1 MKNLKYIYLLTVLVA
16 FTYSCSNFE
25 DINTN
30 PDASTIVAPDMLAT
44 QVLKNTF
51 TTNGSGVFEFVS
63 GNLFNKHIAALD
75 PSIPSSAQYYFA
87 SFGSF
92 GDYSM
97 LTDLK
102 FMTQFAE
109 GNQAEASYKGLALYL
124 KAYYGL
130 SATLAMGDV
139 PYSEAGMAD
148 EGITRPIYD
157 KQADVFVQ
165 ILDDLQTAEAY
176 FAQGYNF
183 DGDIMYDGDAVKWQK
198 LCNAMQLKV
207 IQTISRQATD
217 DQKAR
222 FAAVVSA
229 GNLLESNDDN
239 FKLVY
244 TEISNANHQFYNG
257 ENLRINTAISK
268 LTVDVLKTNKDR
280 RLFYF
285 AEPAQILL
293 DAGNSASDFDAY
305 EGALTSLDPTTLAFN
320 KDNGDYSLLNS
331 RYVDFMDGEP
341 LLRFTFAEQCFIIAE
356 AIEEGWVTGNAQEY
370 YENGVKAMLE
380 YYKDLPNT
388 DGYVQGMAID
398 QAYIDNYFTGDA
410 VYTTTGTKEDRLK
423 QILTQ
428 RWLIDFFQGNGG
440 NYPQFLRTGFPEYPL
455 DPATSL
461 NPDDTSVYPKR
472 WKYPVSEQT
481 TNPDNYQK
489 AIDDQF
495 DGYDGINKT
504 PWYLQ

>member
-1 MKNLKYIYLLTVLVA
+1 M
-16 FTYSCSNFE
+16 
-25 DINTN
+25 
-30 PDASTIVAPDMLAT
+30 
-44 QVLKNTF
+44 
-51 TTNGSGVFEFVS
+51 
-63 GNLFNKHIAALD
+63 
-75 PSIPSSAQYYFA
+75 
-87 SFGSF
+87 
-92 GDYSM
+92 
-97 LTDLK
+97 
-102 FMTQFAE
+102 
-109 GNQAEASYKGLALYL
+109 
-124 KAYYGL
+124 
-130 SATLAMGDV
+130 
-139 PYSEAGMAD
+139 
-148 EGITRPIYD
+148 
-157 KQADVFVQ
+157 
-165 ILDDLQTAEAY
+165 
-176 FAQGYNF
+176 
-183 DGDIMYDGDAVKWQK
+183 
-198 LCNAMQLKV
+198 
-207 IQTISRQATD
+207 
-217 DQKAR
+217 
-222 FAAVVSA
+222 
-229 GNLLESNDDN
+229 
-239 FKLVY
+239 
-244 TEISNANHQFYNG
+244 
-257 ENLRINTAISK
+257 
-268 LTVDVLKTNKDR
+268 
-280 RLFYF
+280 FYF

-410 VYTTTGTKEDRLK
+410 VYATTGTKADRLK

-428 RWLIDFFQGNGG
+428 CWLIDFFQGNGG

-504 PWYLQ
+504 PWNLQ